1 MLDNILSKYSSKNAL
16 GEENIEFDNR
26 EAGEF
31 LNEEENLSDKKKCED
46 VMKKFC
52 SLYADEE
59 EADFRFMRKNESN
72 KNKISMQ
79 NNNDKYSIKPLN
91 YKFLE
96 QKTRREE
103 NAKTTGD
110 AWFNMKAPE
119 MTEELKEDLK
129 AVQLRHVIDPS
140 RFYKKMDRNNL
151 PKFFQMGTIMDNITD
166 GKKNRLKSSEIK
178 SRLVEEFLEE
188 DKEKNYSI
196 RKFEEIQKQRR
207 NLGLKKTKLDK
218 YKLKNKGKSRKTG
231 FVVK

>member
-1 MLDNILSKYSSKNAL
+1 MLDNIFNKYSSKNISK
-16 GEENIEFDNR
+16 EENFEFGHPDS
-26 EAGEF
+26 GEF
-31 LNEEENLSDKKKCED
+31 LNEEENLSNKKKCED

-52 SLYADEE
+52 SLYADDEE
-59 EADFRFMRKNESN
+59 EDIRFVK
-72 KNKISMQ
+72 KDQ
-79 NNNDKYSIKPLN
+79 NNKKKLKFENINDKYSIKPLN

-96 QKTRREE
+96 QKKRRDE
-103 NAKTTGD
+103 NTKTTGD

-151 PKFFQMGTIMDNITD
+151 PKFFHMGTIVDNIIE
-166 GKKNRLKSSEIK
+166 GKKNRLKSSEVK

-218 YKLKNKGKSRKTG
+218 YKLKNKGKSRKAG